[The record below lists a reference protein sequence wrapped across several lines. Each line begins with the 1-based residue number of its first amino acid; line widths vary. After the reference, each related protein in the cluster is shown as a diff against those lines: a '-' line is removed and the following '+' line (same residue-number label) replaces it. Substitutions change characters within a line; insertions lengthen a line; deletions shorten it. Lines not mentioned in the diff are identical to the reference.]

1 MFQRELDELE
11 REKRVRVE
19 ELRLLEADIRSLDI
33 IIAHVQ
39 EARRSALQN
48 VVCAYE
54 KFSPLCQEVNSLRE
68 KNTTLFLILLQIWSL
83 VTEP

>member
-1 MFQRELDELE
+1 M
-11 REKRVRVE
+11 RVE

-33 IIAHVQ
+33 IITHAQ

-48 VVCAYE
+48 VVCAYRE
-54 KFSPLCQEVNSLRE
+54 FSPLCQEVNSLRE
-68 KNTTLFLILLQIWSL
+68 RKHHPYLILLYSWSVS

>member
-11 REKRVRVE
+11 REKRMRVE

-33 IIAHVQ
+33 IITHAQ

-48 VVCAYE
+48 VVCAYRE
-54 KFSPLCQEVNSLRE
+54 FAPLCQEVNSLRE
-68 KNTTLFLILLQIWSL
+68 RKHHINSFCFIG
-83 VTEP
+83 